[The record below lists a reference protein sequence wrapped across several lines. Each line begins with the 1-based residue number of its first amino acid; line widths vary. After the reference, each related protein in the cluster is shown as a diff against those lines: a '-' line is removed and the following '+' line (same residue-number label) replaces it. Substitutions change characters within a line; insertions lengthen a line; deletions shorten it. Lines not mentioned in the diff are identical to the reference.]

1 MKTQICRFK
10 AELAKAFAQIDAEVQ
25 PRPQSRQPSS
35 SAPPTTP
42 RHLGSLYTLNARAA
56 RTPRDAPPSPPTPP
70 TSPRSFS
77 SPRRRAAQHRRQPRL
92 RQVQRLIQKLDSKRH
107 SSGSARVWKR
117 IPYERWLR
125 VLEEKLPE
133 YSVLWRQ
140 YASKLQATSSDG
152 GDEPVAGD
160 PIAYL
165 QWLDFQVTLDD
176 FTPPSSPPFHLHSR
190 PFTPPSRP
198 LPGDPR
204 LRQVRV
210 VRARG
215 PLRPVPQAAC
225 AHQLSMAE
233 VVLATSP
240 PPIHTPPSSPS
251 HSHPHISRRRP
262 RQRRGRPPTGLHSAL
277 RKLDL
282 GLSRSQLNQL
292 VLSLGYTLGD
302 EEVEPV
308 EIIRGLLAAVAPA
321 TKKGSLSYSG
331 EMPLAKGESA
341 TPISGATT
349 KRNTSPGV
357 GDGDSSYTLAP
368 RLRRARRG
376 EAAARP
382 VMRHKADVT
391 RSFGADGIK
400 ALQKLVRIATRLGR
414 GAPRLTA
421 PRSSAPPL

>member
-1 MKTQICRFK
+1 MSEGFEADPADQTIVQMVFCEETNQSDEVNEDILNAMKTQICRFK
-10 AELAKAFAQIDAEVQ
+10 AELAKAFAQIDAELAEKEGRRNTVGN
-25 PRPQSRQPSS
+25 RDSAKSKGSS
-35 SAPPTTP
+35 K
-42 RHLGSLYTLNARAA
+42 
-56 RTPRDAPPSPPTPP
+56 
-70 TSPRSFS
+70 
-77 SPRRRAAQHRRQPRL
+77 
-92 RQVQRLIQKLDSKRH
+92 KLDSKRH

-117 IPYERWLR
+117 IPYERWLK

-152 GDEPVAGD
+152 GDEPVPGD

-165 QWLDFQVTLDD
+165 QWLDRFQVTLDYD
-176 FTPPSSPPFHLHSR
+176 KFASFEHAVLSDLYRKLH
-190 PFTPPSRP
+190 
-198 LPGDPR
+198 
-204 LRQVRV
+204 
-210 VRARG
+210 ARTN
-215 PLRPVPQAAC
+215 
-225 AHQLSMAE
+225 LSMAE
-233 VVLATSP
+233 VLSYFDPDNDGVVRL
-240 PPIHTPPSSPS
+240 
-251 HSHPHISRRRP
+251 
-262 RQRRGRPPTGLHSAL
+262 QELHSAL

-341 TPISGATT
+341 TPISAATT

-357 GDGDSSYTLAP
+357 GDGDSSYTLARRASAVLDMKVK
-368 RLRRARRG
+368 RLRDLI
-376 EAAARP
+376 
-382 VMRHKADVT
+382 MRHKADVT

-400 ALQKLVRIATRLGR
+400 ELFQKADRGDVGFLTYDDCDVLIKQLQA
-414 GAPRLTA
+414 A
-421 PRSSAPPL
+421 

>member
-1 MKTQICRFK
+1 M
-10 AELAKAFAQIDAEVQ
+10 
-25 PRPQSRQPSS
+25 
-35 SAPPTTP
+35 
-42 RHLGSLYTLNARAA
+42 
-56 RTPRDAPPSPPTPP
+56 
-70 TSPRSFS
+70 
-77 SPRRRAAQHRRQPRL
+77 
-92 RQVQRLIQKLDSKRH
+92 
-107 SSGSARVWKR
+107 
-117 IPYERWLR
+117 
-125 VLEEKLPE
+125 LEEKLPE

-165 QWLDFQVTLDD
+165 QWLDRFQVTLDD
-176 FTPPSSPPFHLHSR
+176 FTPPSSPPSTP

-198 LPGDPR
+198 IPGDPR

-215 PLRPVPQAAC
+215 ALRPVPQAAR
-225 AHQLSMAE
+225 AHQPLNGRGALSH
-233 VVLATSP
+233 LPPPS

-251 HSHPHISRRRP
+251 HSHPHIVTPLQVLSYFDPDNDGVVRL
-262 RQRRGRPPTGLHSAL
+262 QELHSAL

-357 GDGDSSYTLAP
+357 GDGDSSYTLARRASAVLDMKVK
-368 RLRRARRG
+368 RLRDLI
-376 EAAARP
+376 
-382 VMRHKADVT
+382 MRHKADVT

-400 ALQKLVRIATRLGR
+400 ELFQKAGTPRD
-414 GAPRLTA
+414 APRT
-421 PRSSAPPL
+421 